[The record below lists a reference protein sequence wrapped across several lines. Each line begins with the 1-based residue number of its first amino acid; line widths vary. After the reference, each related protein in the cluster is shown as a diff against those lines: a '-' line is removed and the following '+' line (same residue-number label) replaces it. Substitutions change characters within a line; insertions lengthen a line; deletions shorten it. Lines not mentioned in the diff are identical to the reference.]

1 MQPKAQGLYDPVHE
15 KDSCGIGLIAHIRGQ
30 RSHEMVASGLK
41 ILTQLSHRGAAASD
55 GKTGDGAGI
64 LTQLPH
70 GFFSAA
76 KLAFAL
82 PAANEYGVAM
92 VFLPRDAAIRK
103 KLEKQVETTVLE
115 VGASVL
121 GWRDV
126 PVNRDAIG
134 PIAQATEPVIRQLFV
149 GRGKLEPSDFERK
162 LYITRKRC
170 EKIADKEF
178 YICSFSSQTIVYK
191 GMMLPPQLGDYFPDL
206 RDPAYRSAL
215 ALVHSRFSTN
225 TFPAWKLAHPYRYL
239 CHNGEINTIRGNVNW
254 MRARQ
259 GRLQSDLFGEDLK
272 SLFPIVPEGQSDS
285 ACLDNA
291 VEFLVMGGRSLPHAM
306 MMLIPEPWV
315 ANPHMDLER
324 RGFYEYHSAMMEP
337 WDGPAAVCFTDGKL
351 IGATLDR
358 NGLRPCRYLITK
370 DDRVILASE
379 AGVLPIEP
387 DQILQKG
394 RLEPGRMFLVDT
406 AQGRLIDDEEIKA
419 QIAARKPYRS
429 WVTRNR
435 VSLDELPDPINV
447 PQPDRLT
454 LKSLQRA
461 FGYTRE
467 ELKMVL
473 GPMVVTGEEPLS
485 SMGNDTPLAVLSNRP
500 QLLFKYFRQLFAQVT
515 NPPIDPIREH
525 LVMSL
530 TTNIGPKPNLL
541 SENSEI
547 WRRIKVSGPIITN
560 SDLEKIREIEDPYF
574 RTKTLKMLFKAS
586 DGPQGLR
593 AGVLSLCRQA
603 SDAINKGCRFIILS
617 DRGVNAEMAPIPSLL
632 AVAAVNNHLVRKS
645 QRAEAG
651 LIVESGEPRDVHHMA
666 CLLGYGAGSVNPY
679 LAFESLT
686 GMEREGALPEGIDA
700 STAHL
705 KYIKAVNKGLL
716 KIFSKMGISTV
727 QSYCGAQ
734 VFEAVGL
741 CKDTIERYFT
751 GTPSRVEGVGLAEIG
766 QEVLSRHETA
776 FSPITPEELA
786 SDGLLDPGGEIH
798 YRIQGESHSW
808 NPETI
813 ASLQKATREKDAKT
827 FREFSNRVNANR
839 DSLRSLLDFK
849 IDGARSIA
857 IDQVEPASEIVK
869 RFTTGAMSFGAL
881 GKEAHETLAIAMNR
895 LGAKSNSGEGGED
908 LERSI
913 PLPNGDSKNSA
924 IKQIASA
931 RFGVTSHYLMSAQEL
946 QIKMAQGAKPG
957 EGGQLPGHKVD
968 PNIARMRYST
978 PGVSLISPPPHHDI
992 YSIEDLS
999 QLIFDLK
1006 NANPTADVS
1015 VKLVS
1020 EVGVGTVAAGVVKA
1034 HADKILIS
1042 GDNGGTGASPLSS
1055 IKYAGLPWELGLSE
1069 TQQTLVL
1076 NGLRD
1081 RVRVEVDGQLRTG
1094 RDVMIAA
1101 LLGAEEFG
1109 FSTAPLIVEGCI
1121 MMRKCHLNTCPVGI
1135 ATQDPALR
1143 KKFTGQPEHV
1153 INYFFFVAEEVRE
1166 ILASLGFRT
1175 LQDAVGMT
1183 EFLIQKPKTE
1193 GHRPSDLKSRGLDLS
1208 AILYKKPGVPRES
1221 ISGKPARKRN
1231 PSLESYRNRLGS
1243 VLDLSIYSELGGDT
1257 EFLKTLEK
1265 PVVLKK
1271 TITNVDRAV
1280 GTFLSSQIT
1289 KKTGEKGLAPDQLTL
1304 DLTGSAGQSFG
1315 AFACPGV
1322 TLKLTGEAN
1331 DYLGKGLSGARIIV
1345 RAPENV
1351 TYDPSSTI
1359 LVGNTALYGATR
1371 GQAFLAGTAG
1381 ERFAVRNSGA
1391 TAVVEGTGDH
1401 GCEYMTGGLVVV
1413 LGKTGRN
1420 FAAGMSGGVA
1430 LVLDEDGQFGARCN
1444 LAMVGLEPLM
1454 LPEEQEEL
1462 KKLLQAHYAMTES
1475 TKAKKLLLDWE
1486 QTVSRFLKVMP
1497 VDYRRVLEGTKP
1509 RNMMTGSLILQTLS
1523 AWRETK
1529 TARSGNV

>member
-1 MQPKAQGLYDPVHE
+1 MKEFPPAQGLYDPIHE

-30 RSHEMVASGLK
+30 RSHDMIQSGLE
-41 ILTQLSHRGAAASD
+41 ILTRLSHRGAAAAD

-70 GFFSAA
+70 GFFAPTCA
-76 KLAFAL
+76 KLGFNL
-82 PAANEYGVAM
+82 PTAGEYGVAM
-92 VFLPRDAAIRK
+92 IFLPRDPTARK
-103 KLEKQVETTVLE
+103 RFEKQVETTALE
-115 VGASVL
+115 LGASIL

-126 PVNRDAIG
+126 PVDNSAIG
-134 PIAQATEPVIRQLFV
+134 EIARRSEPVIRQLFV
-149 GRGKLEPSDFERK
+149 GRGILEAADFERK
-162 LYITRKRC
+162 LYVIRKKT
-170 EKIADKEF
+170 EGQIANSNWEGRSEF
-178 YICSFSSQTIVYK
+178 YICSFSSLTLVYK
-191 GMMLPPQLGDYFPDL
+191 GMMLPPQLGPYFPDL
-206 RDPAYRSAL
+206 RDPLFRSAL

-272 SLFPIVPEGQSDS
+272 SLFPIIPEGQSDS

-291 VEFLVMGGRSLPHAM
+291 LEFLVMGGRSLPHAM
-306 MMLIPEPWV
+306 MMLVPEPWV

-387 DQILQKG
+387 EQIQSKG

-406 AQGRLIDDEEIKA
+406 VQGRLIDDEEIKA
-419 QIAARKPYRS
+419 QVAARKPYRA

-447 PQPDRLT
+447 SQPDRLT
-454 LKSLQRA
+454 LKSRQRA

-473 GPMVVTGEEPLS
+473 HPMVVTGEEALS
-485 SMGNDTPLAVLSNRP
+485 SMGNDTPLAVLSDRP
-500 QLLFKYFRQLFAQVT
+500 QILFKYFRQLFAQVT

-541 SENSEI
+541 TENSEI
-547 WRRIKVSGPIITN
+547 WRRIKVSQPILSNT
-560 SDLEKIREIEDPYF
+560 DVEKIREIQDPYF

-593 AGVLSLCRQA
+593 AAVLTLCRQA
-603 SDAINKGCRFIILS
+603 SNAVRDGCRFIILS
-617 DRGVNAEMAPIPSLL
+617 DRGVDKGMAPIPSLL

-645 QRAEAG
+645 QRAEVG
-651 LIVESGEPRDVHHMA
+651 LIVESGEPRDVHHFA

-700 STAHL
+700 ATAHT
-705 KYIKAVNKGLL
+705 KYVKAVNKGLL

-734 VFEAVGL
+734 IFEAIGL
-741 CKDTIERYFT
+741 RKEIIDRYFT
-751 GTPSRVEGVGLAEIG
+751 GTPSRVEGIGLEEIG
-766 QEVLSRHETA
+766 NEVLARHQA
-776 FSPITPEELA
+776 AYSPVSPEELA
-786 SDGLLDPGGEIH
+786 SDGLLDAGGDIH
-798 YRIQGESHSW
+798 YRIQGEHHSW

-813 ASLQKATREKDAKT
+813 SSLQIATRTNDVKT
-827 FREFSNRVNANR
+827 FKQFSEKANAMTGSLRGLLEFSFVGTPIPI
-839 DSLRSLLDFK
+839 SE
-849 IDGARSIA
+849 
-857 IDQVEPASEIVK
+857 VEPASEIVK

-881 GKEAHETLAIAMNR
+881 GKEAHETLAVAMNR
-895 LGAKSNSGEGGED
+895 MGAKSNSGEGGED
-908 LERSI
+908 VERTV
-913 PLPNGDSKNSA
+913 PLANGDSKNSA

-931 RFGVTSHYLMSAQEL
+931 RFGVTAHYLISAQEL

-968 PNIARMRYST
+968 QNIARMRYST
-978 PGVSLISPPPHHDI
+978 PGVSLISPPPHHDV

-1006 NANPTADVS
+1006 HSNPTADVS

-1055 IKYAGLPWELGLSE
+1055 IKYAGIPWELGLSE

-1081 RVRVEVDGQLRTG
+1081 RVRLEVDGQLKTG
-1094 RDVMIAA
+1094 RDVVIGAI
-1101 LLGAEEFG
+1101 LGADEYG

-1143 KKFTGQPEHV
+1143 KKFSGQPEHV
-1153 INYFFFVAEEVRE
+1153 VNYFFFVAEEVRE
-1166 ILASLGFRT
+1166 ILAGLGVKR
-1175 LQDAVGMT
+1175 LQDVIGHT
-1183 EFLIQKPKTE
+1183 ELLVQKKTV
-1193 GHRPSDLKSRGLDLS
+1193 PSKKLEGLDLS
-1208 AILYKKPGVPRES
+1208 AILHRQKAPEGLHGPFREVRAKDIPGAKK
-1221 ISGKPARKRN
+1221 
-1231 PSLESYRNRLGS
+1231 RLGDAFDIG
-1243 VLDLSIYSELGGDT
+1243 VFEELGGEAWLET
-1257 EFLKTLEK
+1257 KKAQTLQ
-1265 PVVLKK
+1265 KK
-1271 TITNVDRAV
+1271 VATSDRAI
-1280 GTFLSSQIT
+1280 GTFISSQISRRYGE
-1289 KKTGEKGLAPDQLTL
+1289 TGLPQGTLTL
-1304 DLTGSAGQSFG
+1304 ELTGSAGQSMG
-1315 AFACPGV
+1315 AFLCPGV

-1331 DYLGKGLSGARIIV
+1331 DYLGKGLSGGRLIV
-1345 RAPENV
+1345 RAPSQV
-1351 TYDPSSTI
+1351 TYNPSTTI
-1359 LVGNTALYGATR
+1359 LVGNTVLYGATR

-1430 LVLDEDGQFGARCN
+1430 LVFDEDGQFGARCN
-1444 LAMVGLEPLM
+1444 LAMVGLEPL
-1454 LPEEQEEL
+1454 LLQEEQDEL
-1462 KKLLQAHYAMTES
+1462 KKLLQAHHAFTDS
-1475 TKAKKLLLDWE
+1475 AKAKKLLLDWE
-1486 QTVSRFLKVMP
+1486 QSLSRFLKVMP

-1509 RNMMTGSLILQTLS
+1509 RNTMTRSLILDGLS
-1523 AWRETK
+1523 AWR
-1529 TARSGNV
+1529 SQDV